1 VLLHGLLKPT
11 NHYYENEKNNLHY
24 LLPVAAGKS
33 LNQKR
38 YFLTVMQRAATYPLK
53 PLNNSLAACG

>member
-1 VLLHGLLKPT
+1 VLLHGLLKPK

-24 LLPVAAGKS
+24 LLPVPARKS

-38 YFLTVMQRAATYPLK
+38 YFLTVIQAATYPLK
-53 PLNNSLAACG
+53 PLNNGKAESA